1 MKDKVHIKTEI
12 IIPTFI
18 VLAIILVFLF
28 PVKMNNLCKPGSV
41 CPISNSFI
49 KITELGSP
57 TLVGINYIYL
67 IVEIIV
73 SYILAEILIYFYRKN
88 KK

>member
-1 MKDKVHIKTEI
+1 MKKENLIKKEMF
-12 IIPTFI
+12 IPTFI
-18 VLAIILVFLF
+18 ILVIMLLFFF
-28 PVKMNNLCKPGSV
+28 PVTMNNLCKPGSV

-67 IVEIIV
+67 IVEIII
-73 SYILAEILIYFYRKN
+73 SYILAEVLIYFYRKN